1 MSKAVVKY
9 IPVDVYKRGIYVLIG
24 SLKDLKYFVD
34 REYTADEQTE
44 FLEMVL
50 NLKEEN
56 IGYASFNYDSEGG
69 GIVLIPIEPKTP
81 VEVAALVH
89 ELLHATFHILNYCRV
104 EYCYDGNN
112 EHFTYVLEWL
122 TRNAL
127 NVDGYKEIEN
137 YDYH

>member
-50 NLKEEN
+50 NLKEES

-69 GIVLIPIEPKTP
+69 GIVLIPKVPKTP
-81 VEVAALVH
+81 KEVAALVH
-89 ELLHATFHILNYCRV
+89 ELLHATFHILNYCGV

-127 NVDGYKEIEN
+127 NMKGYKEIE
-137 YDYH
+137 

>member
-24 SLKDLKYFVD
+24 SLKDLKYFVEK
-34 REYTADEQTE
+34 EYTADEQTE

-56 IGYASFNYDSEGG
+56 IGMASFNYDSEGG
-69 GIVLIPIEPKTP
+69 GIVLIPKEPKTP

-89 ELLHATFHILNYCRV
+89 ELLHATFHILNYCNFFKIIV
-104 EYCYDGNN
+104 YKYSHEYLI
-112 EHFTYVLEWL
+112 VLSTSWSFKQKKANDL
-122 TRNAL
+122 
-127 NVDGYKEIEN
+127 
-137 YDYH
+137 